1 LQLYVIYTHVY
12 MYKKLSC
19 VRNAHAV
26 SGYVVSKVT
35 VFQSAST
42 VVASHAVLE
51 SFMSGF
57 KAKASRY

>member
-1 LQLYVIYTHVY
+1 